1 VRKESLVEK
10 VTLADIEMI
19 EAWSETDE
27 RRGVRFNFPI
37 SSSTGARASAV
48 VYFEVD
54 PGKHLGMH
62 TDSAEEVLLGVEG
75 SAEVVVGGERGRLE
89 TGEMAVVP
97 AMVPHD
103 VFCAGDQPV
112 KVVGWFASATV
123 VSVFDEPFAPIGKRV
138 LGTPLPEEPALD
150 V

>member
-1 VRKESLVEK
+1 
-10 VTLADIEMI
+10 
-19 EAWSETDE
+19 
-27 RRGVRFNFPI
+27 
-37 SSSTGARASAV
+37 
-48 VYFEVD
+48 
-54 PGKHLGMH
+54 MH

-138 LGTPLPEEPALD
+138 LGTPLPEETALD

>member
-1 VRKESLVEK
+1 MEK
-10 VTLADIEMI
+10 VTLADLDLID
-19 EAWSETDE
+19 AWSETDE
-27 RRGVRFNFPI
+27 RRGAHFNFPI
-37 SSSTGARASAV
+37 FSSTGARASAV

-62 TDSAEEVLLGVEG
+62 TDSAEEILLVVEG

-89 TGEMAVVP
+89 TGEMALVP

-103 VFCAGDQPV
+103 VFCDGDQPV

-138 LGTPLPEEPALD
+138 LGTPLPEEAAAASA
-150 V
+150 